1 MCLHFEEL
9 TEVGSKLALF
19 GQGSKDLAAAKIES
33 CLGRQATGCLID
45 VGWRDGGLD
54 YAPAA

>member
-9 TEVGSKLALF
+9 TESWLSLVKDRR
-19 GQGSKDLAAAKIES
+19 DLAAAKIES
-33 CLGRQATGCLID
+33 CLGRQAAGCRID

>member
-9 TEVGSKLALF
+9 TESWL
-19 GQGSKDLAAAKIES
+19 SWSRIEDLAAAKIES
-33 CLGRQATGCLID
+33 CLGRQAAGCRID

>member
-9 TEVGSKLALF
+9 TESWL
-19 GQGSKDLAAAKIES
+19 SWSRIEDLAAAKIES
-33 CLGRQATGCLID
+33 CLGRQAAGCRID

-54 YAPAA
+54 YARRGLRK